1 MVLAVVIAAGAQA
14 LLMAVVI
21 PVVGISS
28 VTTGKMVPPIGRH
41 LLADLQGI
49 APALLANPEQIESA
63 LRTAASAAGATPIFA
78 KFHHFGPDQGV
89 TGVLLLQESHI
100 SIHTWPERE
109 FAAVD
114 VFMCGDCQPE
124 KAIEVLEQVFAPAAS
139 SIQVIERGLNHPS

>member
-1 MVLAVVIAAGAQA
+1 
-14 LLMAVVI
+14 MA
-21 PVVGISS
+21 GISS
-28 VTTGKMVPPIGRH
+28 VTTGKIVPPIGRH

-49 APALLANPEQIESA
+49 APALLANPGQIESA
-63 LRTAASAAGATPIFA
+63 LREAASAAGATPIFA
-78 KFHHFGPDQGV
+78 KFHHFGPGQGV

-124 KAIEVLEQVFAPAAS
+124 KAITVLERILAPS
-139 SIQVIERGLNHPS
+139 ESRVQVIERGLNQPD

>member
-1 MVLAVVIAAGAQA
+1 MVAATVAGAQA
-14 LLMAVVI
+14 LPMAAVI
-21 PVVGISS
+21 QAADINS
-28 VTTGKMVPPIGRH
+28 VIALNSVPPIGRH

-49 APALLANPEQIESA
+49 NPDILANPEQIETA
-63 LRTAASAAGATPIFA
+63 LRQAATAAGATPIFA
-78 KFHHFGPDQGV
+78 KFHHFGPGQGV

-124 KAIEVLEQVFAPAAS
+124 KAIAVLEQVFTPRES
-139 SIQVIERGLNHPS
+139 RIQVIERGLNGEV

>member
-1 MVLAVVIAAGAQA
+1 MGAATVAGAQA
-14 LLMAVVI
+14 LPMAVVI
-21 PVVGISS
+21 QAADINS
-28 VTTGKMVPPIGRH
+28 VIALNPVPPIGRH

-49 APALLANPEQIESA
+49 NPDILANPEQIETA
-63 LRTAASAAGATPIFA
+63 LRQAAAAAGATPIFA
-78 KFHHFGPDQGV
+78 KFHHFGPGQGV

-124 KAIEVLEQVFAPAAS
+124 RAIAVLQEVFVPIAS
-139 SIQVIERGLNHPS
+139 NIQVIERGLSVQL